1 MRRMRSSTYSM
12 LEKRHEH
19 LEEEERLEEEDLEE
33 KEEERKGKE
42 KKSKKPKDDNSK
54 MDPEERRRLVWQGR
68 SGGEGHIV
76 EYLYSLKS

>member
-42 KKSKKPKDDNSK
+42 SPRMTTSRSIQ
-54 MDPEERRRLVWQGR
+54 RR
-68 SGGEGHIV
+68 GGG
-76 EYLYSLKS
+76 

>member
-42 KKSKKPKDDNSK
+42 KPKDNNFEI
-54 MDPEERRRLVWQGR
+54 DPER
-68 SGGEGHIV
+68 GGG
-76 EYLYSLKS
+76 

>member
-19 LEEEERLEEEDLEE
+19 LEEEDLEE

-42 KKSKKPKDDNSK
+42 KPKDDNFEI
-54 MDPEERRRLVWQGR
+54 DPER
-68 SGGEGHIV
+68 GGG
-76 EYLYSLKS
+76 

>member
-19 LEEEERLEEEDLEE
+19 LEEEERLDEEDLEE
-33 KEEERKGKE
+33 KEERKGKE
-42 KKSKKPKDDNSK
+42 KPKDDNFE

-76 EYLYSLKS
+76 EYLHSLKS

>member
-19 LEEEERLEEEDLEE
+19 LEEEDLEE

-42 KKSKKPKDDNSK
+42 KPKEDNFEI
-54 MDPEERRRLVWQGR
+54 DPEERRRLFRQGR

-76 EYLYSLKS
+76 EYLHSLKS